1 MGLGIGSKGHVKD
14 ALLRAAIT
22 NVLSHTYNHSVR
34 AYDEVVQDAFDID
47 NKPKPRTNKKDVYR
61 VK

>member
-1 MGLGIGSKGHVKD
+1 MNTKGHVRLN
-14 ALLRAAIT
+14 LLRAFVNSA
-22 NVLSHTYNHSVR
+22 LSHTYNHSVR

-47 NKPKPRTNKKDVYR
+47 NKPKPRTSKKDVYR